1 MVFRR
6 CFLDLSRD
14 TCALQCVGG
23 FLLAHVALLPEV
35 VHHAVLHHPDALS
48 PSELRLPS
56 SECISFNDSSR
67 SNGLSS
73 TGAIGVMTVVGLLPR
88 LRISLRLFS
97 ALAPSAPIPTL
108 APCQKSRLV
117 ASLPNATA
125 PAGSVIGLD
134 VSAAAAIPVAAT
146 WRHA

>member
-1 MVFRR
+1 
-6 CFLDLSRD
+6 
-14 TCALQCVGG
+14 
-23 FLLAHVALLPEV
+23 
-35 VHHAVLHHPDALS
+35 
-48 PSELRLPS
+48 
-56 SECISFNDSSR
+56 
-67 SNGLSS
+67 
-73 TGAIGVMTVVGLLPR
+73 MTVVGLLPR

-146 WRHA
+146 LAPRLTTSRNGWDCMTPRAALPVAPNSIAPPPRPRAV